1 MEIKAGTDPIAVP
14 RRHKHSYSAV
24 VARVLGDCMQ
34 WSGIQRLLLRRP
46 ATHFVY
52 LHHVQDLAWF
62 EKLLSDLSRDFEFI
76 DHDEGVR
83 RIRSG
88 QNVRPAVTFSFDDA
102 FASCEPAMK
111 ALERSGT
118 RGLIYICPD
127 LVGLDD
133 DEVSRFFGSPQPEGV
148 LGWDCISAIKGSGH
162 LIGSHTKTHRNL
174 ATLSTGEL
182 VDELENCRSVILAKL
197 GTCDHF
203 AWPYGR
209 MQFFSDRAYQI
220 AVDAGYR
227 SIASGI
233 RGSHRT
239 ATQGMLFR
247 HVIHPGQTAESVK
260 RFIALSLAGLD
271 GHARSRK
278 WVMMSNTKKTD

>member
-1 MEIKAGTDPIAVP
+1 
-14 RRHKHSYSAV
+14 
-24 VARVLGDCMQ
+24 MQ

-133 DEVSRFFGSPQPEGV
+133 DEVSRSSSVG
-148 LGWDCISAIKGSGH
+148 KH
-162 LIGSHTKTHRNL
+162 
-174 ATLSTGEL
+174 ATRL
-182 VDELENCRSVILAKL
+182 
-197 GTCDHF
+197 
-203 AWPYGR
+203 P
-209 MQFFSDRAYQI
+209 
-220 AVDAGYR
+220 
-227 SIASGI
+227 
-233 RGSHRT
+233 
-239 ATQGMLFR
+239 
-247 HVIHPGQTAESVK
+247 
-260 RFIALSLAGLD
+260 
-271 GHARSRK
+271 
-278 WVMMSNTKKTD
+278 